1 MKHNV
6 EANSIYVVVE
16 SNDLNT
22 NVTLTPCLSYKEAQD
37 VFHSIRD
44 EYLEDAGDD
53 SACVEEDEANLFAVR
68 MTSTGEGNV
77 IICVQIQKLWK

>member
-1 MKHNV
+1 MTHNV
-6 EANSIYVVVE
+6 NANSIYVVVE

-22 NVTLTPCLSYKEAQD
+22 NVTLTPCLSYKEAQN

-53 SACVEEDEANLFAVR
+53 GACVEEDDANLFAVR
-68 MTSTGEGNV
+68 MTSEGDF
-77 IICVQIQKLWK
+77 IAYVQIQKLWK

>member
-6 EANSIYVVVE
+6 EANSVFVVVE

-44 EYLEDAGDD
+44 EYLEDAGGGD
-53 SACVEEDEANLFAVR
+53 SACVEEDDANLFAVR
-68 MTSTGEGNV
+68 MTSEGDF
-77 IICVQIQKLWK
+77 IACVQVQKLWK

>member
-1 MKHNV
+1 MTHNV
-6 EANSIYVVVE
+6 NANAVYVVVE

-44 EYLEDAGDD
+44 EYLEDAGGD
-53 SACVEEDEANLFAVR
+53 SACVEEDDANLFSVR
-68 MTSTGEGNV
+68 MASEGDF